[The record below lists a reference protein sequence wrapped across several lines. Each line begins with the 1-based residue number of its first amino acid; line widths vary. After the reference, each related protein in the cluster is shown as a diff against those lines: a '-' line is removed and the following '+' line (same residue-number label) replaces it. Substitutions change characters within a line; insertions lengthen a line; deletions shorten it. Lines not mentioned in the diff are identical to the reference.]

1 MKLVGHR
8 KRCTCVLLSKHH
20 LGKLL
25 KFSSCRYLAAF
36 NALFLNLRQITP
48 LQRIGHS
55 RLCKAFDLW
64 PIYSLITVQAVIAA
78 EQMLMRLWQK
88 NNIGGQ
94 DNTFEDRTLFVGASE
109 LTNELAS
116 PLHVSE
122 AEDAVASSTE
132 AALRED
138 RQIPTR
144 VAPPSPD
151 EAESLHPISDQGPQR
166 WSWFKS
172 GLAKWHRPSSKHL
185 PKALQAAKSYS
196 STSLAGVAGALPP
209 KLAAVAGLN
218 VSVRKGQKVRS
229 STCNSCF

>member
-1 MKLVGHR
+1 MATYGH
-8 KRCTCVLLSKHH
+8 
-20 LGKLL
+20 
-25 KFSSCRYLAAF
+25 
-36 NALFLNLRQITP
+36 
-48 LQRIGHS
+48 
-55 RLCKAFDLW
+55 LW
-64 PIYSLITVQAVIAA
+64 PIYSLITVQAVTAV

-88 NNIGGQ
+88 SIGGQ
-94 DNTFEDRTLFVGASE
+94 NDTLEDGTPFVGARE

-122 AEDAVASSTE
+122 AEDAVASSTME

-144 VAPPSPD
+144 VTPPSPD
-151 EAESLHPISDQGPQR
+151 EADSLHHISDQGPQR

-172 GLAKWHRPSSKHL
+172 GFAKWHRPSSKHL